1 MEVPTESIEQ
11 RRKMAII
18 DEYHILC
25 MQIVPTLRSMVNTMQ
40 AGNLNAVFYGFKSHF
55 DSLYLLT
62 SNKKGLK
69 EDVIKP
75 VEEWIHREHKNPKEP
90 YDMNEGIELFEKYK
104 AELFRMEVL

>member
-11 RRKMAII
+11 RRKVAII

-25 MQIVPTLRSMVNTMQ
+25 MQIVPTLRSMLNTMRP
-40 AGNLNAVFYGFKSHF
+40 GNIYAVFYEFKSHF
-55 DSLYLLT
+55 DSLFLLT

-69 EDVIKP
+69 EDIIKP
-75 VEEWIHREHKNPKEP
+75 VEEWIHKEHKIPREP
-90 YDMNEGIELFEKYK
+90 QDMNEGIELFEKYK

>member
-25 MQIVPTLRSMVNTMQ
+25 MQIVPFLRSMINTMQ
-40 AGNLNAVFYGFKSHF
+40 PGNMYAVFYEFKSHF
-55 DSLYLLT
+55 DSLFLLT

-69 EDVIKP
+69 DDIVNP
-75 VEEWIHREHKNPKEP
+75 VKEWIQKEHKNPEEK
-90 YDMNEGIELFEKYK
+90 DMKIGIELFEKYK

>member
-18 DEYHILC
+18 DEYHFLC
-25 MQIVPTLRSMVNTMQ
+25 MQVVPHLRSMLNTMMP
-40 AGNLNAVFYGFKSHF
+40 GNIYAVFDEFKIHF
-55 DSLYLLT
+55 DSLFLLT

-69 EDVIKP
+69 EDVLNP
-75 VEEWIHREHKNPKEP
+75 VKDWIHQEHKSPQEK
-90 YDMNEGIELFEKYK
+90 DMNVGIDLFEKYK

>member
-25 MQIVPTLRSMVNTMQ
+25 MQIIPTLRSMLNTMRP
-40 AGNLNAVFYGFKSHF
+40 GNIYAVFYEFKSHF
-55 DSLYLLT
+55 DSLFLLT

-69 EDVIKP
+69 EDVINP
-75 VEEWIHREHKNPKEP
+75 VKDWIHQEHKSPQEK
-90 YDMNEGIELFEKYK
+90 DMNVGIDLFEKYK